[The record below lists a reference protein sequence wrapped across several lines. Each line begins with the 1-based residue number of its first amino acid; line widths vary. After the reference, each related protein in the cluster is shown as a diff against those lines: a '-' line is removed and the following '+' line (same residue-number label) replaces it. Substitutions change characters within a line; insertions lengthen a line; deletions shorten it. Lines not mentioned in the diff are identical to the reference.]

1 MALSEIN
8 PLYFLVAIAIG
19 SLLVTAGIWI
29 GKVNSDRQN
38 FKEFMEKVRED
49 FKEVR
54 NDIRELRNDIKEVR
68 NDIKEIFARLGPN
81 LTTKSSPTRLT
92 EFGKTV
98 AECVDAKGI
107 TEQLAKKIQ
116 EEVKGKTNY
125 QIQSYCEE
133 YIRDEFE
140 PSEETVLRFEE
151 CAFENGLKIREI
163 NIVLALELRD
173 RLLEMQGSEQV

>member
-1 MALSEIN
+1 M
-8 PLYFLVAIAIG
+8 
-19 SLLVTAGIWI
+19 TAGIWI

-38 FKEFMEKVRED
+38 FKEFMAKVRED
-49 FKEVR
+49 FKEV
-54 NDIRELRNDIKEVR
+54 RNDIKEVR

-98 AECVDAKGI
+98 AECVDAESI

-116 EEVKGKTNY
+116 EDVKGKTNY
-125 QIQSYCEE
+125 QIQNYCEE

-151 CAFENGLKIREI
+151 CAFENGLKIQQI

-173 RLLEMQGSEQV
+173 RLLEMQGDQNRYRNLSINMRFERQVIA